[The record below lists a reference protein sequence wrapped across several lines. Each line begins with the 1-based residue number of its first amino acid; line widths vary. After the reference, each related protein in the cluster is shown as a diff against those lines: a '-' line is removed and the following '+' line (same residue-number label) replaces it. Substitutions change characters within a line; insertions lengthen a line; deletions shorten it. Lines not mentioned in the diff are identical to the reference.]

1 MTDTVWYRFQST
13 STFLRPECVPVS
25 RRLASRARL
34 TRFALQ
40 VAAVILLFCLN
51 VPRKQGKTA
60 KQHAREFDFI
70 GLTLIVG
77 GVASLLVG
85 LNNGEKSWGRVDTY
99 VPLAIG
105 VVAIVL
111 GAINEIFTKQSP
123 VVPPRLFKTRTTAA
137 ILGLAFFHGIVF
149 FSGA

>member
-1 MTDTVWYRFQST
+1 
-13 STFLRPECVPVS
+13 
-25 RRLASRARL
+25 L
-34 TRFALQ
+34 THFELQ

-51 VPRKQGKTA
+51 VPRKQSKTV
-60 KQHAREFDFI
+60 KQHAREFDVI

-111 GAINEIFTKQSP
+111 GAINEIYTKQSP